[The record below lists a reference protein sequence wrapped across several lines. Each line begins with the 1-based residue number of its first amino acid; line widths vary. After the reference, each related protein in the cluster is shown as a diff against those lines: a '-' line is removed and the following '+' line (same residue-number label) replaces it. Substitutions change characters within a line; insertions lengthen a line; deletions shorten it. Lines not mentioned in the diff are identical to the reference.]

1 MIVSR
6 DGKSYETSD
15 GSGQPHVASRRRVAG
30 AGGDR
35 ADAARWADDGGP
47 AAQPSPPQALGRKPA
62 WSVLSMPDL
71 FEARRRSGRSDTP
84 ARLRQDAERAA
95 RDRQA
100 VEELREH
107 HAALARKA
115 ERDRYRNAW
124 ENT

>member
-15 GSGQPHVASRRRVAG
+15 GSEQPHAGSRRKVAG
-30 AGGDR
+30 SDP

-47 AAQPSPPQALGRKPA
+47 AQPPQQAPGRRPA
-62 WSVLSMPDL
+62 WSVLSLPKL
-71 FEARRRSGRSDTP
+71 LEALRRSGRSDTP

-95 RDRQA
+95 RNRLA
-100 VEELREH
+100 AEERRAH
-107 HAALARKA
+107 HAALAIKA

>member
-15 GSGQPHVASRRRVAG
+15 GSEQPHAASRRRVAG
-30 AGGDR
+30 GDR
-35 ADAARWADDGGP
+35 SDAARWADDGGP
-47 AAQPSPPQALGRKPA
+47 AAQASPPQAFGRKPA
-62 WSVLSMPDL
+62 WSVLSMADL
-71 FEARRRSGRSDTP
+71 LEARRRSGSSDTP
-84 ARLRQDAERAA
+84 DRLRQDAERAA
-95 RDRQA
+95 RDRLA
-100 VEELREH
+100 VEQLREH

>member
-1 MIVSR
+1 MIMSR
-6 DGKSYETSD
+6 DGKSFETSD
-15 GSGQPHVASRRRVAG
+15 GSEQPHAASRRKV

-35 ADAARWADDGGP
+35 AAAARWADDGGP
-47 AAQPSPPQALGRKPA
+47 APQPSPPQALERKPA

-95 RDRQA
+95 RDRLA

-107 HAALARKA
+107 HAALAQKA
-115 ERDRYRNAW
+115 ERDRYRNVW